1 MSAVQEHHALADHM
15 VQSAIAFCARRTF
28 GGDAGR
34 AVQALRQ
41 GRCDVCDYL
50 RYGLAKQVGDYL
62 GRMDHNVKSVYV
74 FDSEPAPIDDGA
86 EHAGA
91 HSSGI
96 SLIAWVDRK
105 TAALGA
111 LASALETHLS
121 ASRRAIGC
129 ANAAPACYFLDVHM
143 VDDADVRD
151 QRGYAAL
158 LGGLHTRPMQVWS
171 RADN

>member
-1 MSAVQEHHALADHM
+1 MSAAQEHQALADQM
-15 VQSAIAFCARRTF
+15 VQSAVAFCARRVF

-34 AVQALRQ
+34 AAQALRQ

-50 RYGLAKQVGDYL
+50 RYGLARQIADYL
-62 GRMDHNVKSVYV
+62 GRMDHHVKSVYV

-86 EHAGA
+86 GCADA
-91 HSSGI
+91 RSSGI
-96 SLIAWVDRK
+96 SLICRVNRK
-105 TAALGA
+105 TAALAA
-111 LASALETHLS
+111 LASALEAHLS

-158 LGGLHTRPMQVWS
+158 LGGLHTRPIQVWL
-171 RADN
+171 RAGN

>member
-1 MSAVQEHHALADHM
+1 MSAVQEHQALVDQM
-15 VQSAIAFCARRTF
+15 VQSAVAFCARRVF
-28 GGDAGR
+28 GGDAER
-34 AVQALRQ
+34 AAQALRQ

-50 RYGLAKQVGDYL
+50 RYGLAKQIGDYL

-74 FDSEPAPIDDGA
+74 FELEPAPIDAGTA
-86 EHAGA
+86 HADA
-91 HSSGI
+91 RSSGI
-96 SLIAWVDRK
+96 SLICWVDRK

-111 LASALETHLS
+111 LASALEAHLS

-158 LGGLHTRPMQVWS
+158 LGGLHTRPLQVWS